1 MSATAP
7 GAGADRGALK
17 RAAAEAAVDLVQ
29 DGMVVGLGTGSTAAF
44 AVEALARRHRQGLR
58 FLGIPTSDRTAAQ
71 AGASGIPLTSFAE
84 HRQVDLTIDGA
95 DEVER
100 GTLNLIKGLGG
111 ALLHEKIVAA
121 ASRRLVIIVDE
132 AKLVDRLGAR
142 APVPVEVVAFGLEA
156 TQAALEGLGASAS
169 LRCSPAGEPFIT
181 DSGNRILDCGF
192 GAIGDPAQL
201 EDRIRRV
208 VGVVENGL
216 FIGLAH
222 AVLVAGRA
230 GVQRLERPQKGL
242 NPSA

>member
-1 MSATAP
+1 
-7 GAGADRGALK
+7 
-17 RAAAEAAVDLVQ
+17 
-29 DGMVVGLGTGSTAAF
+29 
-44 AVEALARRHRQGLR
+44 
-58 FLGIPTSDRTAAQ
+58 
-71 AGASGIPLTSFAE
+71 
-84 HRQVDLTIDGA
+84 
-95 DEVER
+95 
-100 GTLNLIKGLGG
+100 
-111 ALLHEKIVAA
+111 
-121 ASRRLVIIVDE
+121 
-132 AKLVDRLGAR
+132 
-142 APVPVEVVAFGLEA
+142 
-156 TQAALEGLGASAS
+156 LEGLGASAS